1 MIPGNLPSGNLLFVF
16 RFLLAGA
23 VLLAVP
29 FFAYAQ
35 ESSVVIE
42 KNSSLRRKVE
52 PHKASIYS
60 AVIPGLGQ
68 AYNGKYWK
76 IPIIYGGLAGLGAM
90 AIFYDENY
98 SRYRTAL
105 QYRTDGIPET
115 LDEFANDPRYTPEV
129 LTSFKDFYRRNRDR
143 SVIFMFLL
151 YGLNIIDA
159 TVDAHFMDF
168 DIGEDLSLRVEPT
181 LKTPVPVN
189 HLQSPTLYGVKLNF
203 RF

>member
-1 MIPGNLPSGNLLFVF
+1 MISGNHPSG
-16 RFLLAGA
+16 
-23 VLLAVP
+23 P
-29 FFAYAQ
+29 FFFIFRLLLTGAILLSAALSAYTQ
-35 ESSVVIE
+35 ENSVVVE
-42 KNSSLRRKVE
+42 RDSPLRKKVE

-90 AIFYDENY
+90 VIFYDDNY

-105 QYRTDGIPET
+105 QYRTDGIAET
-115 LDEFANDPRYTPEV
+115 VDEFVNDPRYTPEV

-151 YGLNIIDA
+151 YGLNVIDA

-181 LKTPVPVN
+181 LKTPIQRN
-189 HLQSPTLYGVKLNF
+189 YLQNPTVYGVKLNF